1 VPEFLSEAW
10 FDALAAALESLHANA
25 SAAGNAG
32 LALGHIVREVPEKA
46 ASTRVQNGEVRY
58 TIVLR
63 QDGSASLVRGSTA
76 EADVVLVE
84 DWSTAEAVA
93 TGVSSVSDM
102 LSAGKIKLR
111 GDTRALV
118 AGGDLLANIAP
129 VILEALGGQ
138 G

>member
-1 VPEFLSEAW
+1 
-10 FDALAAALESLHANA
+10 
-25 SAAGNAG
+25 
-32 LALGHIVREVPEKA
+32 
-46 ASTRVQNGEVRY
+46 
-58 TIVLR
+58 
-63 QDGSASLVRGSTA
+63 
-76 EADVVLVE
+76 
-84 DWSTAEAVA
+84 
-93 TGVSSVSDM
+93 M